1 MLLGTFRILLVLAA
15 AGFLSARGHAQT
27 PPQTVQPGLETAVKW
42 KWWVLP
48 SEEKDW
54 GFPINEP
61 VLQPEAATKSE
72 PAAEKKTVTL
82 QKALSIIAGNYEVKR
97 GDALEIIA
105 RKAGVSISQ
114 LKVFNALPNDTIRI
128 GQILR
133 IPTSEE
139 LTALIPPPAAPV
151 AALVAKAPTAPAH
164 PVESRKGKKSTQ
176 KAPLEPEIDHEA
188 EATLLQVF
196 LDRENFTSGP
206 IDGNQG
212 APFQM
217 VMAIYRSIHQEL
229 ETPEALRTKAVAAV
243 VTPFTHYTLK
253 RSDFRFIAPPRAEAK
268 PLTTPP
274 KNKGAKSSVPPKTPP
289 LPPPTYE
296 ELTAATYSAYRTPW
310 EFIAERFHCD
320 EAFLHSLNPK
330 VKKMPTADTDFKVP
344 NVAPFELEKCFE
356 APLRPAANPE
366 MPVTAAII
374 EFSRLEIR
382 QSGQIVAVMPLARAR
397 PDLRGRGTW
406 TILDATPGP
415 RLATRQESKVA
426 PKTTEAVAPT
436 TAQEGAPAAPSVALQ
451 PLSKDQILAAGPR
464 NPVGI
469 YWINLAKANSTTP
482 LPYGLHGTSIP
493 NRMKTQESIGGLR
506 LTNWD
511 IARAV
516 RLLPEGTPLV
526 WK

>member
-1 MLLGTFRILLVLAA
+1 MLPGTLRILLVLAT
-15 AGFLSARGHAQT
+15 AGFLSARGHAQA

-48 SEEKDW
+48 SAEKDW
-54 GFPINEP
+54 GFPLIEP
-61 VLQPEAATKSE
+61 VRQPDAAPKSE
-72 PAAEKKTVTL
+72 PGADKRNAAL
-82 QKALSIIAGNYEVKR
+82 QKAMSITPGNYEVKR

-105 RKAGVSISQ
+105 RKAGVTISQ
-114 LKVFNALPNDTIRI
+114 LKLFNALPNDTIRI

-139 LTALIPPPAAPV
+139 LTALLPPPAAPV
-151 AALVAKAPTAPAH
+151 APLVPKAATPH
-164 PVESRKGKKSTQ
+164 VESKKSRKSTQ

-212 APFQM
+212 APFLM
-217 VMAIYRSIHQEL
+217 VLAIYRSIHPDL
-229 ETPEALRTKAVAAV
+229 ETPEALRAKAVASV

-253 RSDFRFIAPPRAEAK
+253 RSDFRFIAPPKAEAK
-268 PLTTPP
+268 PLPTLP
-274 KNKGAKSSVPPKTPP
+274 KTKGAKTAVAAKAPP

-320 EAFLHSLNPK
+320 ESFLHSLNPK
-330 VKKMPTADTDFKVP
+330 VKNTPTVDTDFKVP
-344 NVAPFELEKCFE
+344 NVAPFELEKCFD
-356 APLRPAANPE
+356 APLRPASYPDK
-366 MPVTAAII
+366 PVTAAII

-382 QSGQIVAVMPLARAR
+382 QCGQIVAVMPLARAR

-415 RLATRQESKVA
+415 QLATRQESKVA
-426 PKTTEAVAPT
+426 PKTTEAVEPATSPEAAVPT
-436 TAQEGAPAAPSVALQ
+436 PVPAR
-451 PLSKDQILAAGPR
+451 PLDKDQIIAAGPR

-493 NRMKTQESIGGLR
+493 NRMKTQASIGGLR

-516 RLLPEGTPLV
+516 RLLPEGTPLA